1 VHVGRAHQVRRGQT
15 QADAGIDQGQ
25 QPGALGRGRLEVEI
39 GVEPVDRQPQRLQHQ
54 EGRLVAG
61 VGGAVAVGQPGGAE
75 PSHREPED
83 FTQGVERR
91 FVGGS
96 HAGLDYPT

>member
-1 VHVGRAHQVRRGQT
+1 MHVGRAHEVWRGQT
-15 QADAGIDQGQ
+15 QAHARVDQSQ

-39 GVEPVDRQPQRLQHQ
+39 RLEPVDRQPQRLKHQ

-61 VGGAVAVGQPGGAE
+61 VGRAVAVGQPRGAE
-75 PSHREPED
+75 SADREPED
-83 FTQGVERR
+83 FTQRVERR
-91 FVGGS
+91 FVGGR